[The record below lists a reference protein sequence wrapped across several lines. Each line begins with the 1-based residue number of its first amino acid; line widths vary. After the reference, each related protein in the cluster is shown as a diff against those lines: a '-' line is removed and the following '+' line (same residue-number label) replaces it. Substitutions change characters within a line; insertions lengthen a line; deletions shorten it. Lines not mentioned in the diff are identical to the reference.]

1 MNTFFAVI
9 IILGVAIAITI
20 AAVVWITTTYHSM
33 IWRPEILK
41 IIEIEMYRN
50 TTDNSWWLY
59 IKAENMGE
67 NKAEIYKLE
76 IYGIEIKELKPP
88 KTIDPGKIDEIYIKL
103 DKEYIYGTMYTVKL
117 YLKSGTVYPVL
128 EKTIRV

>member
-76 IYGIEIKELKPP
+76 IYGIEIKEFKPP
-88 KTIDPGKIDEIYIKL
+88 K
-103 DKEYIYGTMYTVKL
+103 
-117 YLKSGTVYPVL
+117 
-128 EKTIRV
+128 